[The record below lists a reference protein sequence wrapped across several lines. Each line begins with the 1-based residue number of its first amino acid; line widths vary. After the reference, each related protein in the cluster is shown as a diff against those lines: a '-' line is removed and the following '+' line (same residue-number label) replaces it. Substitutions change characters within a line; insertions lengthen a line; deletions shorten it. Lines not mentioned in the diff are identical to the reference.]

1 MEKLFHKINKY
12 SYKLGN
18 SIANNDIQKIDIYTK
33 HHIHHFEQCGKAIIQ
48 SGGNMAEFTEMLG
61 EYIDNVNALVELYTE
76 KLQELSSLRQK
87 TQDIDVQHQGIIN
100 DLQRYEML
108 YNDANA
114 QIEELLAELES
125 LKARKASRK
134 RVIPAVG
141 GSIKNNNKING
152 AKYDIHYIQQY
163 GKAIIQSGGT
173 IKELEISLE
182 GYIAAVAQ
190 FLDKYNRMMQ
200 EYNEITIAKN
210 ISYEK
215 MLKTRGLLN
224 KLPSMVTETEEMIA
238 NLQSQIAALRE
249 ELKEEV
255 VEELELKEE
264 GLKEEVVEGLKE
276 EVEEGLEEVGLKEL
290 EVGLKNPTIKSL
302 IDIMC
307 DADMDRN
314 KNGNCHKSLQR
325 IDKVLHKK
333 FVKSDEAHIFGYD
346 DNDTRKFY
354 KLIKNKNKS
363 EFINLLKSSKTEHNG
378 ETLLRLIR
386 LNNIKFILQ
395 GKQVNINSRGRTI
408 KIDVSDDQF
417 NNVNSLLTNNN
428 DAIDAIAYF
437 FYDEPISE

>member
-18 SIANNDIQKIDIYTK
+18 SIENNDIQKIDTYTK

-48 SGGNMAEFTEMLG
+48 SGGNMDAFESMLR
-61 EYIDNVNALVELYTE
+61 EYIDNVNALVDIYTT
-76 KLQELSSLRQK
+76 KLQELSSLKQQI
-87 TQDIDVQHQGIIN
+87 QDIDVQHEQIIN
-100 DLQRYEML
+100 ELQQYDKL

-114 QIEELLAELES
+114 QIEKLLAELES
-125 LKARKASRK
+125 LKAIKASRVL
-134 RVIPAVG
+134 VIPAVG

-173 IKELEISLE
+173 IGELKESLE

-200 EYNEITIAKN
+200 EYDAITIAKT

-215 MLKTRGLLN
+215 MLKTRDSLN
-224 KLPSMVTETEEMIA
+224 KFPSIITETEGMIA
-238 NLQSQIAALRE
+238 ILQSQISALRE
-249 ELKEEV
+249 ELKEEEV
-255 VEELELKEE
+255 GLKEKLE
-264 GLKEEVVEGLKE
+264 LKEEVVEGLKE
-276 EVEEGLEEVGLKEL
+276 EV

-333 FVKSDEAHIFGYD
+333 FVKSDEAHIFGYN
-346 DNDTRKFY
+346 DNDIRKFY
-354 KLIKNKNKS
+354 KVIRYNDKS
-363 EFINLLKSSKTEHNG
+363 EFIKLLKSSKRVYDV

-386 LNNIKFILQ
+386 LENIRSILQ
-395 GKQVNINSRGRTI
+395 GKKVNIRDSRGTTI
-408 KIDVSDDQF
+408 RIDALDDRF
-417 NNVNSLLTNNN
+417 DDVNLLFTNND
-428 DAIDAIAYF
+428 DAINEIASF
-437 FYDEPISE
+437 FYDKPIPE